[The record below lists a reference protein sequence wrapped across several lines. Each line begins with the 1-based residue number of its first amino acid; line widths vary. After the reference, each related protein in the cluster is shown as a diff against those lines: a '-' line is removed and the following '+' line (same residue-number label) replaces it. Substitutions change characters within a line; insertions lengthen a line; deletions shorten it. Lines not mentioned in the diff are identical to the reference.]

1 MDIAVI
7 GFSGRFPGAS
17 NSDLYWK
24 NLCKGVDSI
33 KEVDSF
39 RWDPGI
45 YYHPEV
51 PCPGHT
57 YNKWGGFIDDIDQF
71 DASFFNI
78 PPAEAQRLDPQQRL
92 FLEVGWETVEHAG
105 YARETI
111 SGSRVGVFVGVC
123 NNSYAHISVDLDA
136 SGINGLSNSRSLV
149 ANRFS
154 HFMNF
159 KGPSLAVDSQCTS
172 SLMALHLACRSL
184 LAGECELAL
193 VGGVNLLPEVSHFIK
208 LSQMTVLSRTPETRV
223 FDRSAA
229 GFVLGECAAAVL
241 LKPLPQALEHEDTIH
256 AVIKGTAVY
265 FAGKTPNIMAPEAH
279 MIADSIKNT
288 LQNTGID
295 PASISYIEC
304 GATGT
309 PTGDAAE
316 IKGLKSAFMS
326 YFKTMSPCPLGS
338 VVPNI
343 GNSEAATG
351 IANLIK
357 VILALKHK
365 QLPPTIH
372 FNKPNPMLKLEATP
386 FYINTQRQDWKV
398 PGNQPRRALINSAG
412 IGGTLA
418 QVIVES
424 APPAKTERTTPVFPY
439 HLLLLSAKTKS
450 ALKTKINDF
459 KTFLQ
464 HTADIQL
471 ADICYTANTGRTH
484 FNHRAA
490 CIGKTRAEFIAA
502 LEKLAA
508 HGLHTS
514 FIQPQHIYYKPYTP
528 QSSPKRKRLSHML
541 SAMGIDPPTPV
552 TPKANAPKGNAKAN
566 KNPGETISSQQN
578 KNADQLAEALDNTCK
593 MYVENKNI
601 RLDPLYDGLKMQKI
615 TIPGCPFEHKRY
627 WLNITGQIRKEDRPK
642 INKQP
647 LTRDYSIPSTTD
659 KEKLVKVLAEI
670 FAKELE
676 RQLGFSWEEIDYNKD
691 FSEYGFDSI
700 FVISLVKLYGGLLDM
715 VIPPGLFSSHPTI
728 RDAAVELVERFLNK
742 DQESEARVFEPQ
754 PLAAGVE
761 MIPAAH
767 SHFHV
772 VRNWMQDEATA
783 RWLDPFFHG
792 QFTVSDF
799 AFFLRKKDKK
809 TFIINE
815 HQQPVGIAGLI
826 DIDPDNGCAEA
837 WMAIG
842 DLKSRTKGIALQ
854 AGLFLLNHAFAE
866 ANLNTVL
873 LKIREDNQPA
883 LIMAE
888 YFGFRKVGLLYES
901 LKYKGQWYNRC
912 IYQMTRNEFNR
923 LIKSFCGKWRVQ
935 GGSFFKK

>member
-24 NLCKGVDSI
+24 NLCKGIDSI
-33 KEVDSF
+33 KEVAPF

-57 YNKWGGFIDDIDQF
+57 YSKWGGFIDDIDQF

-92 FLEVGWETVEHAG
+92 FLELGWETVEHAG
-105 YARETI
+105 YARETL
-111 SGSRVGVFVGVC
+111 SGSCVGVFVGVC
-123 NNSYAHISVDLDA
+123 NNSYAHISVDIDA
-136 SGINGLSNSRSLV
+136 PGINGLSNSRSLV

-172 SLMALHLACRSL
+172 SLMALHLAYRSL

-208 LSQMTVLSRTPETRV
+208 LSQMTVLSRSRETRV
-223 FDRSAA
+223 FDRSAD
-229 GFVLGECAAAVL
+229 GFILGECAAALL
-241 LKPLPQALEHEDTIH
+241 LKPLPQALEHKDTIH

-288 LQNTGID
+288 FQNSGID

-326 YFKTMSPCPLGS
+326 YFKIMSPCPLGS

-351 IANLIK
+351 IANLVK

-372 FNKPNPMLKLEATP
+372 FNKPNPLLKLEATP

-398 PGNQPRRALINSAG
+398 AGDQPRRALINSTG

-424 APPAKTERTTPVFPY
+424 APPARTGKTTPVLPY

-464 HTADIQL
+464 SAADNQL

-490 CIGKTRAEFIAA
+490 CIAGTRAEFVAA

-514 FIQPQHIYYKPYTP
+514 FIQPLHIYFKPYTP
-528 QSSPKRKRLSHML
+528 RSSPKGKRLSHML
-541 SAMGIDPPTPV
+541 TAMGIDPPTRT
-552 TPKANAPKGNAKAN
+552 TPKADEPRGNAKAN
-566 KNPGETISSQQN
+566 KNP
-578 KNADQLAEALDNTCK
+578 DQLSETLDNICK
-593 MYVENKNI
+593 MYMENKNI
-601 RLDPLYDGLKMQKI
+601 MLHPLYDGLDMQKTI
-615 TIPGCPFEHKRY
+615 IPGYPFEHKRY
-627 WLNITGQIRKEDRPK
+627 WLNITGKIHKKNRPG
-642 INKQP
+642 INNRH

-676 RQLGFSWEEIDYNKD
+676 RQLGFSSKEIDYTRD

-700 FVISLVKLYGGLLDM
+700 FVISLVKLYGSLLDM
-715 VIPPGLFSSHPTI
+715 VIPPDLFSSYPTI

-742 DQESEARVFEPQ
+742 EQESEARVFDSR

-761 MIPAAH
+761 MIPAAG
-767 SHFHV
+767 SHFPV

-783 RWLDPFFHG
+783 RWLDPFFHNR
-792 QFTVSDF
+792 FTVSDF

-826 DIDPDNGCAEA
+826 DIDPDNACAEA

-842 DLKSRTKGIALQ
+842 DLKSRAKGIALQ
-854 AGLFLLNHAFAE
+854 AGLFLLNYAFDE
-866 ANLNTVL
+866 AKLNTVL

-883 LIMAE
+883 SIMAE
-888 YFGFRKVGLLYES
+888 YYGFRKVGLLHES

-912 IYQMTRNEFNR
+912 IYQMTCNEFNR
-923 LIKSFCGKWRVQ
+923 LIKSFCGGNHDNK
-935 GGSFFKK
+935 

>member
-7 GFSGRFPGAS
+7 GFSGRFPGAA
-17 NSDLYWK
+17 NTDLYWE
-24 NLCKGVDSI
+24 NLCTGVDSI
-33 KEVDSF
+33 KEVASF

-51 PCPGHT
+51 PYPGHT

-105 YARETI
+105 YARETL
-111 SGSRVGVFVGVC
+111 SGSCVGVFIGLC
-123 NNSYAHISVDLDA
+123 NNSYANISVDFDA
-136 SGINGLSNSRSLV
+136 PGINGLSNSRSLV

-159 KGPSLAVDSQCTS
+159 KGPSLTVDSQCTS

-184 LAGECELAL
+184 LAGESELAL

-208 LSQMTVLSRTPETRV
+208 LSQMTVLSHTPETRV
-223 FDRSAA
+223 FDCSAD
-229 GFVLGECAAAVL
+229 GFILGECAAAVL
-241 LKPLPQALEHEDTIH
+241 LKPLPQALKHEDIIH

-265 FAGKTPNIMAPEAH
+265 FAGNTANIMAPEAH
-279 MIADSIKNT
+279 MIAESIKNT
-288 LQNTGID
+288 FQNTGID

-316 IKGLKSAFMS
+316 IKGLKLAFMS

-338 VVPNI
+338 IVPNI

-351 IANLIK
+351 VANLIK
-357 VILALKHK
+357 VILALKHQ

-372 FNKPNPMLKLEATP
+372 FNKPNPLLKLEATP

-398 PGNQPRRALINSAG
+398 PANQPRRALINSAG

-424 APPAKTERTTPVFPY
+424 APPARTNKTTTMVPY

-464 HTADIQL
+464 SKADNQL

-490 CIGKTRAEFIAA
+490 CIAKTRAEFITA
-502 LEKLAA
+502 LEKLAD
-508 HGLHTS
+508 HDLHTS
-514 FIQPQHIYYKPYTP
+514 FIQPHRIYYQPFMP
-528 QSSPKRKRLSHML
+528 SSSPKRKRLSHML
-541 SAMGIDPPTPV
+541 TAMGIDPPIRGH
-552 TPKANAPKGNAKAN
+552 PKINEPKESARAN
-566 KNPGETISSQQN
+566 KKS
-578 KNADQLAEALDNTCK
+578 AQLLEILDNICK
-593 MYVENKNI
+593 IYVENKNI
-601 RLDPLYDGLKMQKI
+601 RIDPLYDGLEMQKT
-615 TIPGCPFEHKRY
+615 TIPGYPFEHKRY
-627 WLNITGQIRKEDRPK
+627 WLNITGQIRKQDRAK
-642 INKQP
+642 INKQH
-647 LTRDYSIPSTTD
+647 LTRDYNIPSTTD
-659 KEKLVKVLAEI
+659 KEKLVSVLAEI

-676 RQLGFSWEEIDYNKD
+676 TQLGFSSQEIDYTRD

-700 FVISLVKLYGGLLDM
+700 FVISLIKLYGALLDM
-715 VIPPGLFSSHPTI
+715 VIPPEMFSSHPTI
-728 RDAAVELVERFLNK
+728 QTAAIELAECYLNK
-742 DQESEARVFEPQ
+742 EQESETGVSEPQ
-754 PLAAGVE
+754 PLATGVE
-761 MIPAAH
+761 IIPATH
-767 SHFHV
+767 SHFPV
-772 VRNWMQDEATA
+772 VRNWLQDEATA
-783 RWLDPFFHG
+783 QWLDPFFHD

-809 TFIINE
+809 TFIIND

-826 DIDPDNGCAEA
+826 DINRENASAEA
-837 WMAIG
+837 WMVIG

-873 LKIREDNQPA
+873 LKIRDDNQPA
-883 LIMAE
+883 AIMAE
-888 YFGFRKVGLLYES
+888 YFGFRKVGLLHES

-912 IYQMTRNEFNR
+912 IYQMTCNEFNR
-923 LIKSFCGKWRVQ
+923 TIKSFCCGFRSPIAW
-935 GGSFFKK
+935 GTY